1 MSDIKE
7 RLSALYDGELDSN
20 DIDSVLEELEAD
32 NNLQKTLSL
41 YSLIG
46 LSLANENKV
55 TDINDFKIEK
65 NKNIFTNIW
74 LSNTLTA
81 AASIILTLFVVN
93 YADFSRMNISVDSTN
108 KIASAVSSREA
119 KEIISNSDEY
129 LVDHIMSVINDPSF
143 MNSNTID
150 LKNVGYAA
158 GRAGNIGYSNGNEKF
173 QLRIENKNFGLKK
186 IRYWKH
192 GNKIIYIVP
201 ISNGRVVTLYGNL
214 SASSAIEIANSIN

>member
-20 DIDSVLEELEAD
+20 DIDSVIEEVEAD

-46 LSLANENKV
+46 LSLADKNKV
-55 TDINDFKIEK
+55 TDINNFKADK
-65 NKNIFTNIW
+65 TKNIFANIW
-74 LSNTLTA
+74 LTNSLTA

-93 YADFSRMNISVDSTN
+93 YADLSRMNISVDSTN
-108 KIASAVSSREA
+108 KIASAVNSREA
-119 KEIISNSDEY
+119 KEIVSNSDEY
-129 LVDHIMSVINDPSF
+129 LVDHIMSIINDPSF
-143 MNSNTID
+143 MNSNTVD
-150 LKNVGYAA
+150 LKNVGYAS
-158 GRAGNIGYSNGNEKF
+158 GRSGNIGYSNGNEKF
-173 QLRIENKNFGLKK
+173 KLRIENKNFGLKK

-192 GNKIIYIVP
+192 GNKMIYVVP

-214 SASSAIEIANSIN
+214 STSSAIEIANSIN

>member
-20 DIDSVLEELEAD
+20 DIDSVIEELEAD

-192 GNKIIYIVP
+192 GNKMIYIVP

>member
-55 TDINDFKIEK
+55 TDINDFKVEK

-158 GRAGNIGYSNGNEKF
+158 GRAGNLGYSNGNEKF
-173 QLRIENKNFGLKK
+173 KLRIENKNFGLKK

-192 GNKIIYIVP
+192 GNKMIYIVP

-214 SASSAIEIANSIN
+214 SASSAVEIANSIN

>member
-20 DIDSVLEELEAD
+20 DIDSVIEELEAD

-55 TDINDFKIEK
+55 TDINDFKVEK

-192 GNKIIYIVP
+192 GNKMIYIVP

>member
-7 RLSALYDGELDSN
+7 RLSALYDGELDSK

-46 LSLANENKV
+46 LSLASENKV
-55 TDINDFKIEK
+55 TDINDFKVEK

-192 GNKIIYIVP
+192 GNKMIYIVP

>member
-20 DIDSVLEELEAD
+20 DIDSVIEELEAD

-93 YADFSRMNISVDSTN
+93 YADFSRMSISVDSTN

-192 GNKIIYIVP
+192 GNKMIYIVP

>member
-7 RLSALYDGELDSN
+7 RLSALYDGELESN

-55 TDINDFKIEK
+55 TDINDFKVEK
-65 NKNIFTNIW
+65 NKNIYTNIW

-81 AASIILTLFVVN
+81 AASIIFTLFVVN
-93 YADFSRMNISVDSTN
+93 YADFSRMSISVDSTN

-119 KEIISNSDEY
+119 KEMISNSDEY

-192 GNKIIYIVP
+192 GNKMIYIVP

>member
-46 LSLANENKV
+46 LSLSNENKV
-55 TDINDFKIEK
+55 TDINDFKVEK
-65 NKNIFTNIW
+65 NKNIYTNIW

-192 GNKIIYIVP
+192 GNKMIYIVP

>member
-7 RLSALYDGELDSN
+7 RLSALYDGELDSK
-20 DIDSVLEELEAD
+20 DIDSVIEELEAD

-55 TDINDFKIEK
+55 TDINDFKVEK

-192 GNKIIYIVP
+192 GNKMIYIVP

>member
-55 TDINDFKIEK
+55 TDINDFKVEK
-65 NKNIFTNIW
+65 NKYIFTNIW

-192 GNKIIYIVP
+192 GNKMIYIVP

>member
-55 TDINDFKIEK
+55 TDINDFKAEK

-192 GNKIIYIVP
+192 GNKMIYIVP

>member
-20 DIDSVLEELEAD
+20 YIDSVLEELEAD

-55 TDINDFKIEK
+55 TDINDFKAEK

-192 GNKIIYIVP
+192 GNKMIYVVP

>member
-55 TDINDFKIEK
+55 TDINDFKVEK

-119 KEIISNSDEY
+119 KE
-129 LVDHIMSVINDPSF
+129 
-143 MNSNTID
+143 T
-150 LKNVGYAA
+150 
-158 GRAGNIGYSNGNEKF
+158 
-173 QLRIENKNFGLKK
+173 
-186 IRYWKH
+186 
-192 GNKIIYIVP
+192 
-201 ISNGRVVTLYGNL
+201 
-214 SASSAIEIANSIN
+214 

>member
-192 GNKIIYIVP
+192 GNKMIYIVP
-201 ISNGRVVTLYGNL
+201 ISDGRVVTLYGNL
-214 SASSAIEIANSIN
+214 SPSSAIEIANSIN

>member
-65 NKNIFTNIW
+65 NKNILQIYGF
-74 LSNTLTA
+74 LT
-81 AASIILTLFVVN
+81 
-93 YADFSRMNISVDSTN
+93 
-108 KIASAVSSREA
+108 
-119 KEIISNSDEY
+119 
-129 LVDHIMSVINDPSF
+129 H
-143 MNSNTID
+143 
-150 LKNVGYAA
+150 
-158 GRAGNIGYSNGNEKF
+158 
-173 QLRIENKNFGLKK
+173 
-186 IRYWKH
+186 
-192 GNKIIYIVP
+192 
-201 ISNGRVVTLYGNL
+201 
-214 SASSAIEIANSIN
+214 

>member
-192 GNKIIYIVP
+192 GNKMIYIVP

-214 SASSAIEIANSIN
+214 SASSAVEIANSIN